1 MPATFSCGPSSH
13 KIFKFIHKFLLKKPF
28 WSKIYYQINYAI
40 HLYANLLYYI
50 NKANYKWQHMLN
62 PRTFWLIFSN
72 SFFDFLTWSSLT
84 YQQILVSKRFR
95 IYFSSADVFPNMNY
109 SFPFLRLSLLPRLL
123 PLPLQHGFLFLLDAL
138 SGLPSLFS
146 FLFLLLDT
154 QLLSSLLFSLIF
166 HLLPIQFLRN
176 NLQLSLKGT
185 IQIMSHN

>member
-1 MPATFSCGPSSH
+1 
-13 KIFKFIHKFLLKKPF
+13 
-28 WSKIYYQINYAI
+28 
-40 HLYANLLYYI
+40 
-50 NKANYKWQHMLN
+50 MLN

-84 YQQILVSKRFR
+84 HQQILVSKRFK
-95 IYFSSADVFPNMNY
+95 IYFSSADVIPNMNY

-123 PLPLQHGFLFLLDAL
+123 PLPLQHGFLFLLDPL

-185 IQIMSHN
+185 IQIMSHNQHYIT